1 MTMNEQILNQ
11 ILTAVRAAGMG
22 HEVSI
27 KIAHFVKHE
36 GELHCIDG
44 RNNIQIQDGTI
55 RLPAANDWM
64 KYMLSVKTV
73 IEALNHGLSTQ
84 GSKLRFTAAIRR
96 DGTMID
102 VCFLRS
108 IIEKAAMLSD
118 LGSSQM
124 HQLAKDLMDTEFLRY
139 SIVAA

>member
-1 MTMNEQILNQ
+1 MIINDWVLQQILV
-11 ILTAVRAAGMG
+11 AVRAAGMG

-44 RNNIQIQDGTI
+44 RNNIKIQNDTI
-55 RLPAANDWM
+55 RLPAANGWM
-64 KYMLSVKTV
+64 RYILSVKTV
-73 IEALNHGLSTQ
+73 IEAMNHGLSTQ
-84 GSKLRFTAAIRR
+84 GSKLRFIAAIQR

-102 VCFLRS
+102 ACFLRS
-108 IIEKAAMLSD
+108 IIEETSKLSD
-118 LGSSQM
+118 QGSSQM
-124 HQLAKDLMDTEFLRY
+124 HQLAKDLVDTEFLRY